1 MVGFQNYTA
10 ISRKVVGQ
18 STRDNSK
25 RYCERFSVQKFER
38 MAQATVEVCL
48 PVLEKETKV
57 CSTAIV
63 QEQSKDPITPQFQD
77 CHVHIFS
84 DNVSRNS
91 CT

>member
-1 MVGFQNYTA
+1 MARATA
-10 ISRKVVGQ
+10 
-18 STRDNSK
+18 
-25 RYCERFSVQKFER
+25 
-38 MAQATVEVCL
+38 EVCL
-48 PVLEKETKV
+48 RVLEKETKV

-91 CT
+91 CIQYYVVHNKFYASGLA

>member
-38 MAQATVEVCL
+38 IAQATVEVCL
-48 PVLEKETKV
+48 RALEKETKV